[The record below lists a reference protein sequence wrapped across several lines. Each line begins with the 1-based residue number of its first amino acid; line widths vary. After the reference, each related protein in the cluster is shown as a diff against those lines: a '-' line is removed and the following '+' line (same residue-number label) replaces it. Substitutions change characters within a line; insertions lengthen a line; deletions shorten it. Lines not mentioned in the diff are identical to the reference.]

1 MIDKRDT
8 QQILGCLMKK
18 PQLLSKI
25 DKYSFV
31 LTDFPSR
38 FERSIFMAI
47 NGLYRNGATKIQP
60 IDIENFLEPDQVS
73 SKLFKDR
80 NGIEYLQDSIELSQI
95 DNFDFYYNR
104 FKMSNLLKD
113 LKKQGF
119 DTSDFYCDDLTNPK
133 ADEINQA
140 FNLLSPKLITE
151 AVRKKLLG
159 VEAKYETTDEIEVE
173 TAVKGMETL
182 VNELGAAYEIG
193 IPIQGDIYNQVI
205 SGAKKGT
212 LTIRSAASG
221 VGKTRNA
228 VADACYLAYPFR
240 YNSTI
245 CEWEQKGNNEK
256 VLFIVTEQRFKEVRT
271 MILAYLTDINAT
283 RFKYADFSERESAV
297 ITQAIH
303 LMKKYDNLILV
314 KMPNPTIETVKTIVR
329 ENCII
334 HDIGYVFYD
343 YIFIGPS
350 LLNEFKGFALRN
362 DEVLL
367 MFATAL
373 KDLAVELDVAMF
385 TSTQLNAKGDDNKDI
400 RNEGSLAG
408 GRSTINKADN
418 GAIIARPTK
427 EELELLEPL
436 FQEKQIQGKNIVFL
450 DKSNATYIE
459 RPNLVTDIYKV
470 RNGEWTQ
477 VRIWS
482 VMNLGTLRK
491 KDLFITD
498 SRLEPIKD
506 FYKEANYNIKSWE
519 DSEDEHYNTILER
532 LNDGEI
538 VD

>member
-18 PQLLSKI
+18 PQLLSEI
-25 DKYSFV
+25 DKYSFI
-31 LTDFPSR
+31 LTDFSTR

-47 NGLYRNGATKIQP
+47 EGLYRNGAAKIQP
-60 IDIENFLEPDQVS
+60 IDIENFLESDQVS
-73 SKLFKDR
+73 AKVFKDK
-80 NGIEYLQDSIELSQI
+80 NGIEYLQDIIELSEV

-104 FKMSNLLKD
+104 FKKFNLLKD

-119 DTSDFYCDDLTNPK
+119 DVSEFYCEDLTNPK
-133 ADEINQA
+133 AEEINQA
-140 FNLLSPKLITE
+140 FNFLFPKDITD

-159 VEAKYETTDEIEVE
+159 IESKYETTDEIEVE
-173 TAVKGMETL
+173 AAAEGMNKL
-182 VNELGAAYEIG
+182 VGELGAAYEIG
-193 IPIQGDIYNQVI
+193 MPVQGNIYNQVI
-205 SGAKKGT
+205 DGAKKGT

-221 VGKTRNA
+221 VGKTSNA
-228 VADACYLAYPFR
+228 IADACFLAYPFR
-240 YNSTI
+240 YNAMT
-245 CEWEQKGNNEK
+245 CNWEQVGNSEK
-256 VLFIVTEQRFKEVRT
+256 VLFIVTEQRFKEVRL
-271 MILAYLTDINAT
+271 MILAYLTDINRS
-283 RFKYADFSERESAV
+283 RFKYADFSDRESAV

-303 LMKKYDNLILV
+303 LMKKYEENLILV
-314 KMPNPTIETVKTIVR
+314 KMPNPTIESVKTVVR

-400 RNEGSLAG
+400 RNEGTLAG

-418 GAIIARPTK
+418 GAVMARPTK
-427 EELELLEPL
+427 EELEVLEPL
-436 FQEKQIQGKNIVFL
+436 YENDPDRK
-450 DKSNATYIE
+450 
-459 RPNLVTDIYKV
+459 PNLVTDIFKV
-470 RNGEWTQ
+470 RSGEWTQ

-482 VMNLGTLRK
+482 DMNLGTLKK

-498 SRLEPIKD
+498 SRMEPVD
-506 FYKEANYNIKSWE
+506 NFNERSDYQIKSWDE
-519 DSEDEHYNTILER
+519 HEDEHLKVIIER
-532 LNDGEI
+532 LNHGEI

>member
-8 QQILGCLMKK
+8 QQIIGCLMKR
-18 PQLLSKI
+18 PQLLSEI

-38 FERSIFMAI
+38 FERSIYLAI
-47 NGLYRNGATKIQP
+47 EGLYRNGATKIQP
-60 IDIENFLEPDQVS
+60 IDIENFLEADPVS
-73 SKLFKDR
+73 AKVFKDK
-80 NGIEYLQDSIELSQI
+80 NGIEYLLDTIELSEV
-95 DNFDFYYNR
+95 DNFGFYYNR
-104 FKMSNLLKD
+104 FKMFNLLKD

-119 DTSDFYCDDLTNPK
+119 DIEEFYCEDLTNPK
-133 ADEINQA
+133 AEEINRN
-140 FNLLSPKLITE
+140 FNMLSPKLITDT
-151 AVRKKLLG
+151 VRKKLLG
-159 VEAKYETTDEIEVE
+159 VESKYETTDEIEIE
-173 TAVKGMETL
+173 SAAKGMQDL
-182 VNELGAAYEIG
+182 IDQFGVANEIG
-193 IPIQGDIYNQVI
+193 VPVQGNIYNQVI
-205 SGAKKGT
+205 DGAKKGT

-240 YNSTI
+240 YNGLTES
-245 CEWEQKGNNEK
+245 WEQEGNNQR

-283 RFKYADFSERESAV
+283 RFKYADFSDRERA
-297 ITQAIH
+297 IINQAIH
-303 LMKKYDNLILV
+303 LMKKFEENLILV
-314 KMPNPTIETVKTIVR
+314 KMPNPTIELVKTIVR

-334 HDIGYVFYD
+334 HNIGYVFYD

-418 GAIIARPTK
+418 GAIMARPSK
-427 EELELLEPL
+427 EELEVLKPL
-436 FQEKQIQGKNIVFL
+436 YEDNIEKK
-450 DKSNATYIE
+450 
-459 RPNLVTDIYKV
+459 PNLVTDIFKV
-470 RNGEWTQ
+470 RSGEWTQ

-482 VMNLGTLRK
+482 DMNLGTLRK

-498 SRLEPIKD
+498 SRMDPIEG
-506 FYKEANYNIKSWE
+506 FYERDEYKIKNWE
-519 DSEDEHYNTILER
+519 NSVDEHYKVIVER
-532 LNDGEI
+532 LNDGEV

>member
-18 PQLLSKI
+18 PQLLSEI
-25 DKYSFV
+25 DKYSFI
-31 LTDFPSR
+31 LTDFSTR

-47 NGLYRNGATKIQP
+47 EGLYRNGASKIQP
-60 IDIENFLEPDQVS
+60 LDIENFLESNQVTA
-73 SKLFKDR
+73 KVFKDK
-80 NGIEYLQDSIELSQI
+80 NGIEYLQDIIELSEI

-104 FKMSNLLKD
+104 FKMFNLLKD

-119 DTSDFYCDDLTNPK
+119 DTSEFYCEDLTNPQ
-133 ADEINQA
+133 AEEINDK
-140 FNLLSPKLITE
+140 FNFLTPKMITDT
-151 AVRKKLLG
+151 VRKKLLG
-159 VEAKYETTDEIEVE
+159 VEAKYETTDEIEIE
-173 TAVKGMETL
+173 EASRGMLKL
-182 VNELGAAYEIG
+182 VDELGAAYEIG
-193 IPIQGDIYNQVI
+193 MPVQGHIYNQVI
-205 SGAKKGT
+205 DGAKKGT

-221 VGKTRNA
+221 VGKTSNA
-228 VADACYLAYPFR
+228 IADACYLAYPFR
-240 YNSTI
+240 YNSIT
-245 CEWEQKGNNEK
+245 CEWEQQGNSEK
-256 VLFIVTEQRFKEVRT
+256 VLFIVTEQRFKEVRL
-271 MILAYLTDINAT
+271 MILAYLTDINRS
-283 RFKYADFSERESAV
+283 RFKYADFSSRESAV

-303 LMKKYDNLILV
+303 LMEKYSENLILV
-314 KMPNPTIETVKTIVR
+314 KMPNPTIESVKTIVR

-400 RNEGSLAG
+400 RNEGTLAG

-418 GAIIARPTK
+418 GAVMARPTK
-427 EELELLEPL
+427 EELELLAPL
-436 FQEKQIQGKNIVFL
+436 YENNPENK
-450 DKSNATYIE
+450 
-459 RPNLVTDIYKV
+459 PNLVTDIFKV
-470 RNGEWTQ
+470 RSGEWTQ

-482 VMNLGTLRK
+482 DMNLGTLK
-491 KDLFITD
+491 KRDLFITD
-498 SRLEPIKD
+498 SRMDPVENFNARD
-506 FYKEANYNIKSWE
+506 DYRIKSWE
-519 DSEDEHYNTILER
+519 DKEDEHINIILER
-532 LNDGEI
+532 LNQGEI

>member
-18 PQLLSKI
+18 PQLLSEV
-25 DKYSFV
+25 DKYSFI
-31 LTDFPSR
+31 LTDFSTR

-60 IDIENFLEPDQVS
+60 IDIENFLEADQVS
-73 SKLFKDR
+73 AKAFKDK
-80 NGIEYLQDSIELSQI
+80 NGIEYLQDIIELSEV

-104 FKMSNLLKD
+104 FKKFNLLKD

-119 DTSDFYCDDLTNPK
+119 DVSEFYCEDLTNPK
-133 ADEINQA
+133 AEEINQA
-140 FNLLSPKLITE
+140 FNFLFPKDITD

-159 VEAKYETTDEIEVE
+159 IESKYETTDEVEIESAATGIE
-173 TAVKGMETL
+173 NL

-193 IPIQGDIYNQVI
+193 MPVQGNIYNQVI
-205 SGAKKGT
+205 DGAKKGT

-221 VGKTRNA
+221 VGKTSNA
-228 VADACYLAYPFR
+228 IADACYLAYPFR
-240 YNSTI
+240 YNALT
-245 CEWEQKGNNEK
+245 CEWEQAGNNEK
-256 VLFIVTEQRFKEVRT
+256 VLFIVTEQRFKEVRL
-271 MILAYLTDINAT
+271 MILAYLTDINRS
-283 RFKYADFSERESAV
+283 RFKYADFSDRESAV

-303 LMKKYDNLILV
+303 LMEKYEENLILV
-314 KMPNPTIETVKTIVR
+314 KMPNPTIESVKTIVR

-400 RNEGSLAG
+400 RNEGTLAG

-418 GAIIARPTK
+418 GAVMARPTK
-427 EELELLEPL
+427 EELEILEPL
-436 FQEKQIQGKNIVFL
+436 YENDPDRK
-450 DKSNATYIE
+450 
-459 RPNLVTDIYKV
+459 PNLVTDIFKV
-470 RNGEWTQ
+470 RSGEWTQ

-482 VMNLGTLRK
+482 DMNLGTLKK

-498 SRLEPIKD
+498 SRMEPVENFNERSD
-506 FYKEANYNIKSWE
+506 YQIKSWDE
-519 DSEDEHYNTILER
+519 HEDEHLKVILER
-532 LNDGEI
+532 LNNGEI
-538 VD
+538 ID

>member
-18 PQLLSKI
+18 PQLLSEI
-25 DKYSFV
+25 DKYSFI
-31 LTDFPSR
+31 LTDFSTR

-47 NGLYRNGATKIQP
+47 EGLYRNGAAKIQP
-60 IDIENFLEPDQVS
+60 IDIENFLESDQVS
-73 SKLFKDR
+73 AKVFKDK
-80 NGIEYLQDSIELSQI
+80 NGIEYLQDIIELSEV

-104 FKMSNLLKD
+104 FKKFNLLKD

-119 DTSDFYCDDLTNPK
+119 DVSEFYCEDLTNPK
-133 ADEINQA
+133 AEEINQA
-140 FNLLSPKLITE
+140 FNFLFPKDITDT
-151 AVRKKLLG
+151 VRKKLLG
-159 VEAKYETTDEIEVE
+159 IESKYETTDEVEIE
-173 TAVKGMETL
+173 TAATGIENL

-193 IPIQGDIYNQVI
+193 MPVQGNIYNQVI
-205 SGAKKGT
+205 DGAKKGT

-221 VGKTRNA
+221 VGKTSNA
-228 VADACYLAYPFR
+228 IADACYLAYPFR
-240 YNSTI
+240 YNALT
-245 CEWEQKGNNEK
+245 CEWEQAGNSEK
-256 VLFIVTEQRFKEVRT
+256 VLFIVTEQRFKEVRL
-271 MILAYLTDINAT
+271 MILAYLTDINRS
-283 RFKYADFSERESAV
+283 RFKYADFSDRESAV

-303 LMKKYDNLILV
+303 LMEKYEENLILV
-314 KMPNPTIETVKTIVR
+314 KMPNPTIESVKTVVR

-400 RNEGSLAG
+400 RNEGTLAG

-418 GAIIARPTK
+418 GAVMARPTK
-427 EELELLEPL
+427 EELEILAPL
-436 FQEKQIQGKNIVFL
+436 YENNPENK
-450 DKSNATYIE
+450 
-459 RPNLVTDIYKV
+459 PNLVTDIFKV
-470 RNGEWTQ
+470 RSGEWTQ

-482 VMNLGTLRK
+482 DMNLGTLRK

-498 SRLEPIKD
+498 SRLEPIED
-506 FYKEANYNIKSWE
+506 FFVGDDYKIKSWE
-519 DSEDEHYNTILER
+519 DSEDEHLKLIKER
-532 LNDGEI
+532 LNQGEI

>member
-8 QQILGCLMKK
+8 QQIIGCLMKR
-18 PQLLSKI
+18 PQLLSEI

-38 FERSIFMAI
+38 FERSIYLAI
-47 NGLYRNGATKIQP
+47 EGLYRNGATKIQP
-60 IDIENFLEPDQVS
+60 IDIENFLEADPVS
-73 SKLFKDR
+73 AKVFKDK
-80 NGIEYLQDSIELSQI
+80 NGIEYLLDTIELSEV
-95 DNFDFYYNR
+95 DNFGFYYNR
-104 FKMSNLLKD
+104 FKMFNLLKD

-119 DTSDFYCDDLTNPK
+119 DIEEFYCEDLTNPK
-133 ADEINQA
+133 AEEINRN
-140 FNLLSPKLITE
+140 FNMLSPKLITDT
-151 AVRKKLLG
+151 VRKKLLG
-159 VEAKYETTDEIEVE
+159 VESKYETTDEIEIE
-173 TAVKGMETL
+173 SAAKGMQDL
-182 VNELGAAYEIG
+182 IDQFGVANEIG
-193 IPIQGDIYNQVI
+193 VPVQGNIYNQVI
-205 SGAKKGT
+205 DGAKKGT

-240 YNSTI
+240 YNGLTES
-245 CEWEQKGNNEK
+245 WEQEGNNQR

-283 RFKYADFSERESAV
+283 RFKYADFSDRERA
-297 ITQAIH
+297 IINQAIH
-303 LMKKYDNLILV
+303 LMKKFEENLILV
-314 KMPNPTIETVKTIVR
+314 KMPNPTIELVKTIVR

-334 HDIGYVFYD
+334 HNIGYVFYD

-418 GAIIARPTK
+418 GAIMARPTK
-427 EELELLEPL
+427 EELEVLKPL
-436 FQEKQIQGKNIVFL
+436 YEDNIEKK
-450 DKSNATYIE
+450 
-459 RPNLVTDIYKV
+459 PNLVTDIFKV
-470 RNGEWTQ
+470 RSGEWTQ

-482 VMNLGTLRK
+482 DMNLGTLRK

-498 SRLEPIKD
+498 SRMDPIEG
-506 FYKEANYNIKSWE
+506 FYERDEYKIKNWE
-519 DSEDEHYNTILER
+519 NSVDEHYKVIVER
-532 LNDGEI
+532 LNEGEV

>member
-18 PQLLSKI
+18 PQLLSEV
-25 DKYSFV
+25 DKYSFI
-31 LTDFPSR
+31 LTDFSTR

-47 NGLYRNGATKIQP
+47 NGLYRNGAAKIQP
-60 IDIENFLEPDQVS
+60 IDIENFLEADQVS
-73 SKLFKDR
+73 AKAFKDK
-80 NGIEYLQDSIELSQI
+80 NGIEYLQDIIELSEV

-104 FKMSNLLKD
+104 FKKFNLLKD

-119 DTSDFYCDDLTNPK
+119 DVSEFYCEDLTNPK
-133 ADEINQA
+133 AEEINQA
-140 FNLLSPKLITE
+140 FNFLFPKDITDT
-151 AVRKKLLG
+151 VRKKLLG
-159 VEAKYETTDEIEVE
+159 IESKYETTDEVEIESAATGIE
-173 TAVKGMETL
+173 NL

-193 IPIQGDIYNQVI
+193 MPVQGNIYNQVI
-205 SGAKKGT
+205 DGAKKGT

-221 VGKTRNA
+221 VGKTSNA
-228 VADACYLAYPFR
+228 IADACYLAYPFR
-240 YNSTI
+240 YNALT
-245 CEWEQKGNNEK
+245 CEWEQAGNSER
-256 VLFIVTEQRFKEVRT
+256 VLFIVTEQRFKEVRL
-271 MILAYLTDINAT
+271 MILAYLTDINRS
-283 RFKYADFSERESAV
+283 RFKYADFSDRESAV

-303 LMKKYDNLILV
+303 LMEKYEENLILV
-314 KMPNPTIETVKTIVR
+314 KMPNPTIESVKTVVR

-385 TSTQLNAKGDDNKDI
+385 TSTQLNARGDDNKDI
-400 RNEGSLAG
+400 RNEGTLAG

-418 GAIIARPTK
+418 GAVMARPTK
-427 EELELLEPL
+427 EELEILEPL
-436 FQEKQIQGKNIVFL
+436 YENDPDRK
-450 DKSNATYIE
+450 
-459 RPNLVTDIYKV
+459 PNLVTDIFKV
-470 RNGEWTQ
+470 RSGEWTQ

-482 VMNLGTLRK
+482 DMNLGTLKK

-498 SRLEPIKD
+498 SRMEPVENFNERSD
-506 FYKEANYNIKSWE
+506 YQIKSWDE
-519 DSEDEHYNTILER
+519 HEDEHLKVILER
-532 LNDGEI
+532 LNNGEVI
-538 VD
+538 D